1 MTNKLLPALLLP
13 AALAWG
19 CAVDSL
25 EGETTKSED
34 GKADASSVALFLD
47 FEFDGEMLASS
58 SYNVNGKIE
67 DQLLYTIGQL
77 NGDNSLG
84 RLDKLVLSDV
94 HTDTVDGKT
103 HVRYHA
109 KMPVAWGDKENP
121 VDSYTL
127 QLPRDM
133 SYEGV
138 SAFTEK
144 YKHDCVDYGAH
155 DVTTGS
161 MWYYY
166 RPKMSHCALADGDV
180 YRIEATAT
188 ISDTN
193 TTGKFPEYDKVW
205 EDGSFR
211 VVAVFGK
218 YEDGETSDTDA
229 GIAGYNTFVTSMKG
243 ELSNRGLVTVPASVP
258 SKPGV
263 GTPEITFTATLD
275 TGKTV
280 EVVAILVDNVR
291 TAGAAF
297 DARYAELSQRADLIV
312 YNGHAGLGA
321 NIRALANKGR
331 WVAGQYVVVFMNG
344 CDTHAYVDSSL
355 ADAHMAVNSD
365 DTTGTKYMDI
375 VTNAMPSFFRSMAGA
390 TMSLVRGLI
399 RYDEPQTY
407 EQIFRNIDRSQV
419 VLVSGEEDN
428 VYVPGGGGGEVVD
441 GWPGLDESG
450 TVARNVE
457 RRFETPTLPAGTY
470 AFELT
475 GTQDADLYVRIGNAP
490 TTSLF
495 DCRPYKTGSNERCQ
509 VSLDA
514 PNTVHVMVRGWAA
527 SSDWELVGSK
537 N

>member
-1 MTNKLLPALLLP
+1 MTNRLITALVLPT
-13 AALAWG
+13 ALAWG
-19 CAVDSL
+19 CAADPT

-34 GKADASSVALFLD
+34 GKADASSVALFMD
-47 FEFDGEMLASS
+47 FEFDGQMITSS
-58 SYNVNGKIE
+58 SWNVNSKIE

-77 NGDNSLG
+77 NGDNSIS
-84 RLDKLVLSDV
+84 RLDKLELSDV
-94 HTDTVDGKT
+94 QTDTVDGKT
-103 HVRYHA
+103 TVRYHA
-109 KMPVAWGDKENP
+109 KMPVAWGDKFNP
-121 VDSYTL
+121 IDSYTL
-127 QLPRDM
+127 KLPRDM
-133 SYEGV
+133 SYQGV
-138 SAFTEK
+138 QAFTDK
-144 YKHDCVDYGAH
+144 YNHDCVDWGAH

-166 RPKMSHCALADGDV
+166 RPGRSGCRLADEDV
-180 YRIEATAT
+180 YTIEASAT

-205 EDGSFR
+205 EDGALE

-218 YEDGETSDTDA
+218 YEDGTTSNSDA
-229 GIAGYNTFVTSMKG
+229 GISAYNTFVTSIKG
-243 ELSNRGLVTVPASVP
+243 ELSNRNLVTEPADIP

-263 GTPEITFTATLD
+263 DVPEITFNATLAD
-275 TGKTV
+275 GNTI

-291 TAGAAF
+291 TAGSEF
-297 DARYAELSQRADLIV
+297 DSRYAELSADADIIV

-331 WVAGQYVVVFMNG
+331 WVAGQYVIVFMNG
-344 CDTHAYVDSSL
+344 CDTFAYVDSSL

-428 VYVPGGGGGEVVD
+428 EYVPGGGGDAVD
-441 GWPGLDESG
+441 RWDGLDENG
-450 TVARNVE
+450 VVARDAE
-457 RRFETPTLPAGTY
+457 TRFETPTLPAGTY
-470 AFELT
+470 TFELT
-475 GTQDADLYVRIGNAP
+475 GTEDADLYVRIGNQP
-490 TTSLF
+490 TTALF

-509 VSLDA
+509 VELDA
-514 PNTVHVMVRGWAA
+514 PNVVHVMVRGWA
-527 SSDWELVGSK
+527 SSSEWELVGRAQQ
-537 N
+537 